1 MNPVIHQTAHRTS
14 MSHKDNTLEMASKQP
29 NRKKSNSQ
37 YPHVTLT
44 RVKSI
49 FQSIKK
55 FGVHTVPHMSA
66 CGFQYTGNGNTACC
80 KDCGLEVS
88 NLTLDMNPF
97 TIHSQRRSD
106 CPFVC
111 SMKASLSANI
121 SASSSPPKTTI
132 RNPTTTSELENPSK
146 RQKIE
151 LMDSESIYT
160 TLLET
165 DLIQQ
170 VRRRSFSHWSHRTIP
185 SSAQMIEAGFF
196 NCNVGDRVICIY
208 CNLISQQWTPHT
220 DDPCDVHKTLAPN
233 CIYVKAKLIRP
244 AASSIIIVNENATVN
259 TSDIR
264 SGTASNL
271 GPLRSNDIVFTAS
284 CNPAYS
290 EIPKRHASY
299 ATWPVEDLPPVDDL
313 VRAGFFYTGTKTI
326 VTCFYCNGS
335 LQNWGPN
342 DNPMIEHARWFPHC
356 AYARQLCGDELYRK
370 IQESK
375 RAQQER
381 ARATESKDRTGP
393 NDVPSTNTP
402 SLPPTANSRQLLI
415 PDESTLSRLVAARLD
430 LPISQ
435 RLLDQNFKLSIIK
448 RCWEDQLRLKHDDF
462 LSECDLYM
470 ACLIL
475 QKQIENIDGKKE
487 NIVIPSI
494 KMKQIR
500 EQIEARLREQTAPTA
515 DAEMTT
521 SSQSLTNESV
531 SSQSSV
537 ESTSKLAANNNEN
550 GVKITKQTTSADD
563 RNQSTP
569 SNPCVLC
576 LTEEKRLACIPCGH
590 MATSAYE
597 YWTHGSSL
605 IDVADKLTISSDW
618 RPQLHET
625 WRILV
630 HGFRK
635 QFAQPEKIQRIDAF
649 SDRLKIKN
657 KFCLNNK
664 ADCSVGLFE
673 SYEQGLIEQ
682 PKEVFVGR
690 WICDGA
696 RHLIDKYDV
705 RKRYFIGNTTMDAT
719 LSFVMANMG
728 QCQPNHITL
737 DPFCGTGGILLAC
750 AELGSN
756 VVGSEFD
763 WRVLTAKAKP
773 TKANTKNLSR
783 NPDEMMHRN
792 FSDYGTLNRFLGVV
806 GADFAYSPWRP
817 TFQFDSIVTDPP
829 YGIRES
835 SQHKSRRRTD
845 KADDDEENPVAEK
858 YDLTNIYGDLLN
870 FANVYLRVG
879 GRLVFWMPTHILTYD
894 ESLLP
899 THPCFIL
906 FSNDEQQLNRTVSRR
921 LLTMIKIRE
930 SNNNEKAQVN
940 EKLFSNFRDLYFT
953 PNSKIWEQ
961 LNSNNTDTDS
971 SAVSEKE
978 NS

>member
-44 RVKSI
+44 RGKSI

-97 TIHSQRRSD
+97 TIHSQRRPD

-111 SMKASLSANI
+111 SIKASLSANI

-132 RNPTTTSELENPSK
+132 RNSTTTSELENPSK

-151 LMDSESIYT
+151 PMDSESIYT

-590 MATSAYE
+590 MATCVACG
-597 YWTHGSSL
+597 HSL
-605 IDVADKLTISSDW
+605 RSCPICRREIEAFV
-618 RPQLHET
+618 
-625 WRILV
+625 RIY
-630 HGFRK
+630 
-635 QFAQPEKIQRIDAF
+635 I
-649 SDRLKIKN
+649 
-657 KFCLNNK
+657 
-664 ADCSVGLFE
+664 
-673 SYEQGLIEQ
+673 
-682 PKEVFVGR
+682 
-690 WICDGA
+690 
-696 RHLIDKYDV
+696 
-705 RKRYFIGNTTMDAT
+705 
-719 LSFVMANMG
+719 
-728 QCQPNHITL
+728 
-737 DPFCGTGGILLAC
+737 
-750 AELGSN
+750 
-756 VVGSEFD
+756 
-763 WRVLTAKAKP
+763 
-773 TKANTKNLSR
+773 
-783 NPDEMMHRN
+783 
-792 FSDYGTLNRFLGVV
+792 
-806 GADFAYSPWRP
+806 
-817 TFQFDSIVTDPP
+817 
-829 YGIRES
+829 
-835 SQHKSRRRTD
+835 
-845 KADDDEENPVAEK
+845 
-858 YDLTNIYGDLLN
+858 
-870 FANVYLRVG
+870 
-879 GRLVFWMPTHILTYD
+879 
-894 ESLLP
+894 
-899 THPCFIL
+899 
-906 FSNDEQQLNRTVSRR
+906 
-921 LLTMIKIRE
+921 
-930 SNNNEKAQVN
+930 
-940 EKLFSNFRDLYFT
+940 
-953 PNSKIWEQ
+953 
-961 LNSNNTDTDS
+961 
-971 SAVSEKE
+971 
-978 NS
+978 

>member
-44 RVKSI
+44 RGKSI

-97 TIHSQRRSD
+97 TIHSQRRPD

-111 SMKASLSANI
+111 SIKASLSANI

-132 RNPTTTSELENPSK
+132 RNSTTTSELENPSK

-151 LMDSESIYT
+151 PMDSESIYT

-500 EQIEARLREQTAPTA
+500 EQI
-515 DAEMTT
+515 
-521 SSQSLTNESV
+521 
-531 SSQSSV
+531 
-537 ESTSKLAANNNEN
+537 
-550 GVKITKQTTSADD
+550 
-563 RNQSTP
+563 
-569 SNPCVLC
+569 
-576 LTEEKRLACIPCGH
+576 
-590 MATSAYE
+590 
-597 YWTHGSSL
+597 
-605 IDVADKLTISSDW
+605 
-618 RPQLHET
+618 
-625 WRILV
+625 
-630 HGFRK
+630 
-635 QFAQPEKIQRIDAF
+635 
-649 SDRLKIKN
+649 
-657 KFCLNNK
+657 
-664 ADCSVGLFE
+664 
-673 SYEQGLIEQ
+673 
-682 PKEVFVGR
+682 
-690 WICDGA
+690 
-696 RHLIDKYDV
+696 
-705 RKRYFIGNTTMDAT
+705 
-719 LSFVMANMG
+719 
-728 QCQPNHITL
+728 
-737 DPFCGTGGILLAC
+737 
-750 AELGSN
+750 
-756 VVGSEFD
+756 
-763 WRVLTAKAKP
+763 
-773 TKANTKNLSR
+773 
-783 NPDEMMHRN
+783 
-792 FSDYGTLNRFLGVV
+792 
-806 GADFAYSPWRP
+806 
-817 TFQFDSIVTDPP
+817 
-829 YGIRES
+829 
-835 SQHKSRRRTD
+835 
-845 KADDDEENPVAEK
+845 
-858 YDLTNIYGDLLN
+858 
-870 FANVYLRVG
+870 
-879 GRLVFWMPTHILTYD
+879 
-894 ESLLP
+894 
-899 THPCFIL
+899 
-906 FSNDEQQLNRTVSRR
+906 
-921 LLTMIKIRE
+921 
-930 SNNNEKAQVN
+930 
-940 EKLFSNFRDLYFT
+940 
-953 PNSKIWEQ
+953 
-961 LNSNNTDTDS
+961 
-971 SAVSEKE
+971 
-978 NS
+978 

>member
-44 RVKSI
+44 RGKSI

-97 TIHSQRRSD
+97 TIHSQRRPD

-111 SMKASLSANI
+111 SIKASLSANI

-132 RNPTTTSELENPSK
+132 RNSTTTSELENPSK

-151 LMDSESIYT
+151 PMDSESIYT

-393 NDVPSTNTP
+393 NDVPSTNAP

-550 GVKITKQTTSADD
+550 GVKITKQTTSTDD

-590 MATSAYE
+590 MATCVACG
-597 YWTHGSSL
+597 HSL
-605 IDVADKLTISSDW
+605 RSCPICRREIEAFV
-618 RPQLHET
+618 
-625 WRILV
+625 RIY
-630 HGFRK
+630 
-635 QFAQPEKIQRIDAF
+635 I
-649 SDRLKIKN
+649 
-657 KFCLNNK
+657 
-664 ADCSVGLFE
+664 
-673 SYEQGLIEQ
+673 
-682 PKEVFVGR
+682 
-690 WICDGA
+690 
-696 RHLIDKYDV
+696 
-705 RKRYFIGNTTMDAT
+705 
-719 LSFVMANMG
+719 
-728 QCQPNHITL
+728 
-737 DPFCGTGGILLAC
+737 
-750 AELGSN
+750 
-756 VVGSEFD
+756 
-763 WRVLTAKAKP
+763 
-773 TKANTKNLSR
+773 
-783 NPDEMMHRN
+783 
-792 FSDYGTLNRFLGVV
+792 
-806 GADFAYSPWRP
+806 
-817 TFQFDSIVTDPP
+817 
-829 YGIRES
+829 
-835 SQHKSRRRTD
+835 
-845 KADDDEENPVAEK
+845 
-858 YDLTNIYGDLLN
+858 
-870 FANVYLRVG
+870 
-879 GRLVFWMPTHILTYD
+879 
-894 ESLLP
+894 
-899 THPCFIL
+899 
-906 FSNDEQQLNRTVSRR
+906 
-921 LLTMIKIRE
+921 
-930 SNNNEKAQVN
+930 
-940 EKLFSNFRDLYFT
+940 
-953 PNSKIWEQ
+953 
-961 LNSNNTDTDS
+961 
-971 SAVSEKE
+971 
-978 NS
+978 